1 MAKIKNRPAIMSFSC
16 IRRGIKNVDFNFEFS
31 FFCFAENGR
40 NRRCTEIDFNFQFL
54 MLDENQRDEN
64 HTDTRTV
71 MLPDRK
77 PGQKAF
83 ENERT
88 VVLFQT

>member
-16 IRRGIKNVDFNFEFS
+16 IRESKMLISILSFLF
-31 FFCFAENGR
+31 FFCFAENGS

-77 PGQKAF
+77 PGLKAF

-88 VVLFQT
+88 VV